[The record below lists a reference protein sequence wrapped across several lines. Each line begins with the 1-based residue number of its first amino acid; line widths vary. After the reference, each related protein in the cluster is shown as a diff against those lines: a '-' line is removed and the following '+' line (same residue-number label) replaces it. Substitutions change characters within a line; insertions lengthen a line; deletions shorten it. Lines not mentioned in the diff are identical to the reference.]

1 MVPQRVCTSQ
11 KVGQA
16 CQGSEQWF
24 TWGLGCHVMRKLVNG
39 REYRAKRFE
48 DDLSALSLFFRKIIS
63 GCNPLYTMGSMGK
76 KKRERRINMLSFL
89 GTPCVSQRGLKM

>member
-1 MVPQRVCTSQ
+1 M
-11 KVGQA
+11 
-16 CQGSEQWF
+16 
-24 TWGLGCHVMRKLVNG
+24 NG

-76 KKRERRINMLSFL
+76 KKREKDQHVIFPWCSLCFTKR
-89 GTPCVSQRGLKM
+89 LKNVELNGNTLTHFPTW